1 MRCVQA
7 NTMRF
12 IRLATAMRQLGAR
25 SPKAFLADLRT
36 LSDRERREV
45 ANLVKQEG

>member
-1 MRCVQA
+1 MRSMPN

-12 IRLATAMRQLGAR
+12 IRLSSAMRQLGAR
-25 SPKAFLADLRT
+25 SPEAFLADLRT
-36 LSDRERREV
+36 LTNRERREV